1 MAPGAQ
7 ATQEPSYILWAEQVN
22 AAGGINVKG
31 QKRKVELIGY
41 DDRSEVETIV
51 RTFEKLMVTDKVDL
65 ILPPWGSAANFAVAP
80 LANRHGY
87 PVLAPT
93 ALSMKLVD
101 MKLPYFFSMLPQPY
115 VLMAAAADI
124 LAANGIKTV
133 AVIYMDDVFGLENIA
148 AFEPA
153 VKAKGIE
160 IVDKKSYPLGIKDL
174 SPVLR
179 AIKDKNP
186 DAFVGLTYPPDTIL
200 ASKQSK
206 EIGFNPKVFFTA
218 VGTAFPLYKQVMGPD
233 SDGVTGIG
241 SWSVK
246 TSPAA
251 KAFFDAHVARFQKE
265 PDRWASAHCWAG
277 LQVIQAAIEKV
288 GVDRK
293 AIRDYIAN
301 NELATILGTVR
312 FKGSGELSSPGRSA
326 SGSAATS
333 RSCGPRIA
341 PPPSSHPEAGLVADG
356 RQPTAPR
363 DDRGAVLVCEC
374 SDEALAR
381 VGSLGFDHRRDLRVG
396 RDGAQSAVWADAD
409 PEHVARRVLDARGVP
424 RLTGRTS

>member
-1 MAPGAQ
+1 MTTRALTCGLAVLLALLVPTLQAPAQSDAPPIKIGYAISRTGPFAPGAQ
-7 ATQEPSYILWAEQVN
+7 VTQEPNYLLWAEQVN
-22 AAGGINVKG
+22 AAGGLNAKG
-31 QKRKVELIGY
+31 QKRKIELISY
-41 DDRSEVETIV
+41 DDRSEVETAV
-51 RTFEKLMVTDKVDL
+51 RTFEKLMTTDKVDL
-65 ILPPWGSAANFAVAP
+65 ILPPWGSTMNFAVAP

-93 ALSMKLVD
+93 ALSMKLIE
-101 MKLPYFFSMLPQPY
+101 MKMPYFFSMLPQPY
-115 VLMAAAADI
+115 VLMQAAADM
-124 LAANGIKTV
+124 LAAKGVKTV

-153 VKAKGIE
+153 VRAKGIE

-218 VGTAFPLYKQVMGPD
+218 VGTAFPLYKQVMGAD
-233 SDGVTGIG
+233 SEGVTGIG

-251 KAFFDAHVARFQKE
+251 KAYFEAHVKRFQKE

-277 LQVIQAAIEKV
+277 LQILQSAIEKV

-293 AIRDYIAN
+293 AIRDYIASGDHP
-301 NELATILGTVR
+301 TIIGGLR
-312 FKGSGELSSPGRSA
+312 FKGSEVQFPGTVSQWVGGDFEVVWPADR
-326 SGSAATS
+326 AT
-333 RSCGPRIA
+333 A
-341 PPPSSHPEAGLVADG
+341 QLVIPKPA
-356 RQPTAPR
+356 
-363 DDRGAVLVCEC
+363 
-374 SDEALAR
+374 
-381 VGSLGFDHRRDLRVG
+381 
-396 RDGAQSAVWADAD
+396 WK
-409 PEHVARRVLDARGVP
+409 
-424 RLTGRTS
+424 

>member
-1 MAPGAQ
+1 
-7 ATQEPSYILWAEQVN
+7 
-22 AAGGINVKG
+22 
-31 QKRKVELIGY
+31 
-41 DDRSEVETIV
+41 
-51 RTFEKLMVTDKVDL
+51 MVTDKVDL
-65 ILPPWGSAANFAVAP
+65 ILPPWGSTANFAVAP
-80 LANRHGY
+80 LADKHGY

-115 VLMAAAADI
+115 VLMAAAADM
-124 LAANGIKTV
+124 LAANGVKTV

-233 SDGVTGIG
+233 SDGVSGIG
-241 SWSVK
+241 SWSIK

-251 KAFFDAHVARFQKE
+251 KAYFDAHVKRFQKE

-277 LQVIQAAIEKV
+277 LQILQAAIEKV
-288 GVDRK
+288 GMDRK
-293 AIRDYIAN
+293 AIREYIASG
-301 NELATILGTVR
+301 EHATIIGPVR
-312 FKGSGELSSPGRSA
+312 FKGSEIQFPGTVSQWVGGDFEVVWPANRATAKLSIPKPA
-326 SGSAATS
+326 
-333 RSCGPRIA
+333 
-341 PPPSSHPEAGLVADG
+341 
-356 RQPTAPR
+356 
-363 DDRGAVLVCEC
+363 
-374 SDEALAR
+374 
-381 VGSLGFDHRRDLRVG
+381 
-396 RDGAQSAVWADAD
+396 WK
-409 PEHVARRVLDARGVP
+409 
-424 RLTGRTS
+424 

>member
-1 MAPGAQ
+1 MMRVLTVALVAALVLAAASFDTRAQSDAPIRIGYAISRTGPFAPGAQ
-7 ATQEPSYILWAEQVN
+7 ATQEPSYLLWAEQVN
-22 AAGGINVKG
+22 AAGGLNVKG
-31 QKRKVELIGY
+31 QKRKIELISY

-65 ILPPWGSAANFAVAP
+65 ILPPWGSTANFAVAP
-80 LANRHGY
+80 LADKHGY
-87 PVLAPT
+87 PILAPT

-101 MKLPYFFSMLPQPY
+101 MKLPNFFSMLPQPY
-115 VLMAAAADI
+115 VLMAAAADM
-124 LAANGIKTV
+124 LAANGVKTV

-160 IVDKKSYPLGIKDL
+160 IAEKKSYPLGIKDL

-206 EIGFNPKVFFTA
+206 EIGFNPKGFFTA
-218 VGTAFPLYKQVMGPD
+218 VGTAFPLYKQVMGAD
-233 SDGVTGIG
+233 SDGVSGIG

-251 KAFFDAHVARFQKE
+251 KAYFDAHVARFQKE

-277 LQVIQAAIEKV
+277 LQILQAAIEKV

-293 AIRDYIAN
+293 SIREYIAS
-301 NELATILGTVR
+301 NEHQTIIGPVR
-312 FKGSGELSSPGRSA
+312 FKGSEIQFPGTVSQWVGGDFEVVWPANR
-326 SGSAATS
+326 ATAKLVI
-333 RSCGPRIA
+333 PK
-341 PPPSSHPEAGLVADG
+341 PS
-356 RQPTAPR
+356 
-363 DDRGAVLVCEC
+363 
-374 SDEALAR
+374 
-381 VGSLGFDHRRDLRVG
+381 
-396 RDGAQSAVWADAD
+396 WK
-409 PEHVARRVLDARGVP
+409 
-424 RLTGRTS
+424 

>member
-1 MAPGAQ
+1 MTKRAVIWTLVVLFALLVSTLHVPAQTEGPTIKIGYAISRTGPFAPGAQ
-7 ATQEPSYILWAEQVN
+7 VTQEPNYLLWAEQVN
-22 AAGGINVKG
+22 AAGGLNVKG
-31 QKRKVELIGY
+31 EKRKIELISY
-41 DDRSEVETIV
+41 DDRSEVETAV
-51 RTFEKLMVTDKVDL
+51 RTFEKLMTTDKVDL
-65 ILPPWGSAANFAVAP
+65 ILPPWGSTMNFAVAP
-80 LANRHGY
+80 LANRNGY

-115 VLMAAAADI
+115 VLMQAAADM
-124 LAANGIKTV
+124 LAAKGVKTV

-179 AIKDKNP
+179 GIKDKNP

-233 SDGVTGIG
+233 SEGVTGIG

-251 KAFFDAHVARFQKE
+251 KAYFEAHVKKFQKE

-277 LQVIQAAIEKV
+277 LQILQAAIEKV

-293 AIRDYIAN
+293 AIRDYIAGG
-301 NELATILGTVR
+301 EHATIIGPLR
-312 FKGSGELSSPGRSA
+312 FKGSEIQFPGTVSQWSA
-326 SGSAATS
+326 GDFEVVWPTDRAT
-333 RSCGPRIA
+333 
-341 PPPSSHPEAGLVADG
+341 
-356 RQPTAPR
+356 
-363 DDRGAVLVCEC
+363 
-374 SDEALAR
+374 
-381 VGSLGFDHRRDLRVG
+381 
-396 RDGAQSAVWADAD
+396 AQLLLPKPAWK
-409 PEHVARRVLDARGVP
+409 
-424 RLTGRTS
+424 

>member
-1 MAPGAQ
+1 MTKRAVIWTLAVLLALFIPASHVPAQSDAPSIKIGYAISRTGPFAPGAQ
-7 ATQEPSYILWAEQVN
+7 VTQEPNYLLWAEQVN
-22 AAGGINVKG
+22 AAGGLNVKG
-31 QKRKVELIGY
+31 QKRKIELISY
-41 DDRSEVETIV
+41 DDRSEVETAV
-51 RTFEKLMVTDKVDL
+51 RTFEKLMTTDKVDL
-65 ILPPWGSAANFAVAP
+65 ILPPWGSTMNFAVAP
-80 LANRHGY
+80 LANRNGY

-93 ALSMKLVD
+93 ALSMKLID

-115 VLMAAAADI
+115 VLMQAAADM
-124 LAANGIKTV
+124 LATKGVKTV

-179 AIKDKNP
+179 GIKDKNP

-241 SWSVK
+241 SWSTK

-251 KAFFDAHVARFQKE
+251 KAYFEAHVKKFQKE

-277 LQVIQAAIEKV
+277 LQILQAAIEKV

-293 AIRDYIAN
+293 AIRDYIAEGN
-301 NELATILGTVR
+301 HPTIIGPLR
-312 FKGSGELSSPGRSA
+312 FKGSEIQFPGTVSQW
-326 SGSAATS
+326 SGGDFEVVWPTDRAT
-333 RSCGPRIA
+333 A
-341 PPPSSHPEAGLVADG
+341 
-356 RQPTAPR
+356 Q
-363 DDRGAVLVCEC
+363 
-374 SDEALAR
+374 LAIPKP
-381 VGSLGFDHRRDLRVG
+381 
-396 RDGAQSAVWADAD
+396 AWK
-409 PEHVARRVLDARGVP
+409 
-424 RLTGRTS
+424 